1 MRVGIIGGKE
11 LNPTPYERVAKAHG
25 AAVEFHDG
33 KMAGRGSEA
42 LDTLV
47 KRCDL
52 VVIVTQI
59 NSHAA
64 VRRAQKYCRSTGRRV
79 MIVRRFGLHQFSILV
94 QGGDAAALPIAG

>member
-11 LNPTPYERVAKAHG
+11 LNSTPYERVAKQNG

-33 KMAGRGSEA
+33 KMAGRGSEM

-64 VRRAQKYCRSTGRRV
+64 VRRAQKYCRSQRRQV
-79 MIVRRFGLHQFSILV
+79 LIVRRFGIHQFSELFRPAEL
-94 QGGDAAALPIAG
+94 AAQSA